1 MLALLQPSLRR
12 KGKSMGIQMDK
23 PPQDMS
29 LSELAD
35 RCASEISRYSH
46 KEAYDDTYCL
56 EIFRRALLLHDE
68 GAWGLLQ
75 ERFGPTVSSWVR
87 RHPSREAAY
96 RHDTEENY
104 VALAFARFWVAS
116 VNNQLEFHSLAAALR
131 FLHSCLNTA
140 ILDTFRGYS
149 RSNFVPLPVPGS
161 PEEPMSEDS
170 DDESEFWEAIMSMLP
185 NERERRLADLL
196 YRSGLKPREIV
207 QLCPN
212 EFSDVKEIYRL
223 RRNVLERLIRKKDI
237 LRWLLGDEEEF
248 DDDEE

>member
-1 MLALLQPSLRR
+1 
-12 KGKSMGIQMDK
+12 MGIQMDK

-56 EIFRRALLLHDE
+56 EIFRRALLLHDA
-68 GAWGLLQ
+68 GAWELLQ

-104 VALAFARFWVAS
+104 VSLAFARFWVAS
-116 VNNQLEFHSLAAALR
+116 VNNPRLEFTSLAAALR

-140 ILDTFRGYS
+140 ILDTFRTYS
-149 RSNFVPLPVPGS
+149 RLNSVPFPEPGFY
-161 PEEPMSEDS
+161 EEPVSEDA
-170 DDESEFWEAIMSMLP
+170 DDKREFWEAVMGLLSNL
-185 NERERRLADLL
+185 RERRVAYLL
-196 YRSGLKPREIV
+196 YYCGLKAREIV
-207 QLCPN
+207 QHCPN
-212 EFSDVKEIYRL
+212 EFSEVQEIYRL
-223 RRNVLERLIRKKDI
+223 RRNILERLIRNKER

-248 DDDEE
+248 EDEEE